1 MQHLE
6 TLRDHL
12 SSIISA
18 EKYNNEDAIR
28 QVLDDLE
35 EIDSLDLTKDML
47 IKTKIALQINKLQKL
62 PKNSEIKQKAAAL
75 FTKIGLIMKSQA
87 PAAKKLEKA
96 SSSEAERVNHRR
108 LFQAQLVKKHDSQPD
123 LYPTHDKSFFESLAA
138 QIEEELHRLDDE
150 NEKFSFLINT
160 ISDPTKDAAFN
171 LKHRL
176 LTSEL
181 SPKEFVRLTSDDL
194 ITNEE
199 AADRERIR
207 KEKMNEI
214 LVPQPI
220 AQKSAF
226 FQCGKCKSNNVST
239 YALQTRSADEP
250 MTQFCTCCNC
260 GNKWRQ

>member
-18 EKYNNEDAIR
+18 EKYNNDDAIR

-62 PKNSEIKQKAAAL
+62 SVNSEIKQKAGAL

-87 PAAKKLEKA
+87 PAAKKLERT
-96 SSSEAERVNHRR
+96 SSSEEERAKHRR
-108 LFQAQLVKKHDSQPD
+108 LFHAQLTKKHDSQPD
-123 LYPTHDKSFFESLAA
+123 AYPKQSIESLAA
-138 QIEEELHRLDDE
+138 QIEEELHQLDDE

-160 ISDPTKDAAFN
+160 ISDPTKEEAFN
-171 LKHRL
+171 LKDRL
-176 LTSEL
+176 LKREL
-181 SPKEFVRLTSDDL
+181 SPKEFVKLTPDDL
-194 ITNEE
+194 ITSEE

-207 KEKMNEI
+207 KEKLNEI

-226 FQCGKCKSNNVST
+226 FKCRKCKSNNIAT

-250 MTQFCTCCNC
+250 MTQFCTCGDC
-260 GNKWRQ
+260 GFKWRQ